1 MERMRHELR
10 YTLSKLDGLAAFG
23 AVPADCAA
31 RPSVTP
37 GEHAPIAVDGGVQ
50 LRRWGFLR
58 RWRGHGGS
66 RGAPIVTAPAEAVA
80 QTPQL
85 RDARPCLVFADGVL
99 ARRAAIE
106 LWVHPEP
113 PRLVAFAGLAETSD
127 DDEVPSFAVLVGPSL
142 VHTIQ
147 QAMPIV
153 LAPESYARWLTA
165 RELVP
170 ATHDD
175 WRADAPAKMQNQAQR
190 ELF

>member
-1 MERMRHELR
+1 MRHELR
-10 YTLSKLDGLAAFG
+10 YTLSKLDGLHTFG
-23 AVPADCAA
+23 AIPADVAA
-31 RPSVTP
+31 RIHVTP
-37 GEHAPIAVDGGVQ
+37 GEHAPVALDGKVQ

-58 RWRGHGGS
+58 RWQGHGGK
-66 RGAPIVTAPAEAVA
+66 RGAPIVTAPADFVPE
-80 QTPQL
+80 TPQL
-85 RDARPCLVFADGVL
+85 RDAKPCLVFADGVI

-127 DDEVPSFAVLVGPSL
+127 DDEVPSFAVLVGPPL

-153 LAPESYARWLTA
+153 VAPDCYDRWLGA

-175 WRADAPAKMQNQAQR
+175 WRADAPAKIQNQAQR